1 MTDTNKD
8 GKITLEEFE
17 ALIIKTLVVSGV
29 TVYEWLLFYTICKCR
44 SFILFFFYCLK
55 PLYFISDSSS
65 IF

>member
-29 TVYEWLLFYTICKCR
+29 TVYE
-44 SFILFFFYCLK
+44 
-55 PLYFISDSSS
+55 
-65 IF
+65 